1 MRDANAQRAAG
12 LGPMAWVA
20 VTLLITGAMGAVLYI
35 FITGFLSIRQDYA
48 RFEAPGEA
56 ALDLSTPG
64 TYLVYHEFRRSDDS
78 VGYVRP
84 PGQDEVRFEVIAEG
98 GGNLPV
104 SPSVDKE
111 TLAIRRT
118 FSESIAQFQVDAPG
132 HFQIRAV
139 WEPPPDTKPLTL
151 VVRASGREVLWRTVG
166 RGSLV
171 LLLTFVAV
179 VLIGVL
185 GGRRAD

>member
-1 MRDANAQRAAG
+1 MGDANNQRAAS
-12 LGPMAWVA
+12 LGPVAWVA

-56 ALDLSTPG
+56 ALALSAPG

-84 PGQDEVRFEVIAEG
+84 PGQDDVHFEVIADDG
-98 GGNLPV
+98 AKIPV
-104 SPSVDKE
+104 APSLNKE

-118 FSESIAQFQVDAPG
+118 FSESIAQFEVSAPG
-132 HFQIRAV
+132 RYQIRAV
-139 WEPPPDTKPLTL
+139 WEAPPDTKPLTL
-151 VVRASGREVLWRTVG
+151 VVRASGRAVLWRTVG
-166 RGSLV
+166 RGALV
-171 LLLTFVAV
+171 LVLTFTAV
-179 VLIGVL
+179 VLIGWL
-185 GGRRAD
+185 ASRHAA